1 MPWISEVFIFP
12 FRGGNGRLHA
22 CKQLQ
27 LLSEDHTIWI
37 APFEVPVR
45 LDKIGSVRRECIIQ
59 FAFIFSLL
67 FNGQWMVFPL
77 QITVAVDSCREFR
90 SGRPSLLL

>member
-1 MPWISEVFIFP
+1 MGKPARLTKPILEKRGMPWISEVFIFP
-12 FRGGNGRLHA
+12 FTRGNGRLHA

-37 APFEVPVR
+37 ALFQVPVR

-59 FAFIFSLL
+59 FAFIFS
-67 FNGQWMVFPL
+67 
-77 QITVAVDSCREFR
+77 VA
-90 SGRPSLLL
+90 L